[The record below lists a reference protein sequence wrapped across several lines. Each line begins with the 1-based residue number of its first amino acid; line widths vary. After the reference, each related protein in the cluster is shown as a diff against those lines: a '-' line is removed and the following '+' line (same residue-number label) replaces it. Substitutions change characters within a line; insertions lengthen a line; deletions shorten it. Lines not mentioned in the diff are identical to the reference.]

1 MAKNDEKIV
10 EVTHRTIE
18 RAVRSLQRKLDDL
31 KYEEGCACRE
41 CQYECH

>member
-1 MAKNDEKIV
+1 MTTKDEKIV

-31 KYEEGCACRE
+31 KYEDGFECRD
-41 CQYECH
+41 